1 MKKAFVEND
10 VLTFGKFK
18 GKNIDKVIEDD
29 VSYILWACES
39 IDGFSK
45 SLTREQRKK
54 IKEVHYEEYVSWDNY
69 DYGRIV
75 RYLYPKE
82 VKEEIVR
89 CGMTGADPKITTFE
103 DGSTKE
109 EVYRLNTG
117 DDEDY

>member
-18 GKNIDKVIEDD
+18 GKNIDNVIADD

-45 SLTREQRKK
+45 SLTKEQRKR
-54 IKEVHYEEYVSWDNY
+54 IKEVHYEEYLSWDNY
-69 DYGRIV
+69 DYDRTV

-89 CGMTGADPKITTFE
+89 SWTGADLKIATFE